1 VGCIGR
7 SKSCSSKYLER
18 ITKEITKTI
27 GVLRGLV
34 VLTHGKIKINK
45 KKVEAVKIQIK
56 TKKTRY

>member
-1 VGCIGR
+1 MDEARVVQVNIW
-7 SKSCSSKYLER
+7 KELQ
-18 ITKEITKTI
+18 KEITKTI

-34 VLTHGKIKINK
+34 VLTHGTIKINK